1 GRVSFVAAR
10 EGEEPENS
18 HVGEDVFRPY
28 EVCFS
33 VEIRSKPPPPLGIL
47 NVQSSVLGSTVVL
60 LAVPNPRGE
69 EPEVGVTLEGEGLS
83 GEQRVTA
90 PPRGTLDYRV
100 TFAPIREGHAT
111 GRVVFQSECLGELW
125 YQLELV
131 AVSPPPSTLT
141 PTHCQLGRWVRQTI
155 VLENPTA
162 ESLELTVSNSNPR
175 NFTLEMDRR
184 STVTVASQSRTQLGV
199 RFRPSFLGDHRAQ
212 ITFSCPQPVSHRRD
226 QQVFWVALRRTQG
239 LLIGPGVGY
248 DIPVVFAPASMEVQQ
263 AWLYITLRPLPQGSA
278 RLAVD
283 EVAGALV
290 AGVRWAYPLRGVP
303 TAPAAVC
310 PAGGCREEPLEVQ
323 LTGGISAPG
332 VVPNPRGEEPEVGVT
347 LEGEGLSGEQRV
359 TAPPRGTLDYRVT
372 FAPIREGHAT
382 GRVSVRRLRLG
393 THSSV
398 WVTWPA

>member
-1 GRVSFVAAR
+1 MVSQGNLLLLLRGSAAAEAAAAAADKPLVHHHLHHHR
-10 EGEEPENS
+10 QTQPA
-18 HVGEDVFRPY
+18 
-28 EVCFS
+28 
-33 VEIRSKPPPPLGIL
+33 PPPPALC
-47 NVQSSVLGSTVVL
+47 L
-60 LAVPNPRGE
+60 LA
-69 EPEVGVTLEGEGLS
+69 
-83 GEQRVTA
+83 
-90 PPRGTLDYRV
+90 
-100 TFAPIREGHAT
+100 
-111 GRVVFQSECLGELW
+111 ECLGELW

-212 ITFSCPQPVSHRRD
+212 ITFSCPQITAWCFLLSGCGLLQPVSISAVIGSHASVTIPFSNPTERL
-226 QQVFWVALRRTQG
+226 ALLSLSLTG

-310 PAGGCREEPLEVQ
+310 PAGGCQEEPLEVQ
-323 LTGGISAPG
+323 LTGGISAPAS
-332 VVPNPRGEEPEVGVT
+332 VEELRGGSEVTV
-347 LEGEGLSGEQRV
+347 SP
-359 TAPPRGTLDYRVT
+359 APHGYMGAPHLHWIHQPALDR
-372 FAPIREGHAT
+372 
-382 GRVSVRRLRLG
+382 
-393 THSSV
+393 
-398 WVTWPA
+398 